1 MQFESVVLM
10 VEGALYQTQIERVMI
25 LENTRHYD
33 VRDCLK
39 RVYEESE
46 RELDLQDFNEETLEA
61 ATAALDKEFP
71 SEVGQIIASI
81 FTRVLKAETLAETKQ
96 AAVSLLR
103 FLILYYILT

>member
-10 VEGALYQTQIERVMI
+10 VEGALYQTQIERLMI
-25 LENTRHYD
+25 SGNTRHYD
-33 VRDCLK
+33 VRNCLK

-46 RELDLQDFNEETLEA
+46 TDIDLQEFNEKTLEL

-81 FTRVLKAETLAETKQ
+81 FTRLLNAKTLEESRR
-96 AAVSLLR
+96 AAVSLLQF
-103 FLILYYILT
+103 FLNS